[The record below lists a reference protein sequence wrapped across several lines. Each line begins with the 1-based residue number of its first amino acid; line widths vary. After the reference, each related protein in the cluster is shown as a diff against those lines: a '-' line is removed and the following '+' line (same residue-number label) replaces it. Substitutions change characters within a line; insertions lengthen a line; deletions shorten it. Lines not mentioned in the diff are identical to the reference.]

1 MMAVVILVVLAA
13 LFFGIAAFD
22 GRVGWQWLG
31 AAFLTLASGCTP
43 DACLTTTPLAVRRS
57 VARSML

>member
-31 AAFLTLASGCTP
+31 AAFLTLA
-43 DACLTTTPLAVRRS
+43 LAVHLLP
-57 VARSML
+57 V